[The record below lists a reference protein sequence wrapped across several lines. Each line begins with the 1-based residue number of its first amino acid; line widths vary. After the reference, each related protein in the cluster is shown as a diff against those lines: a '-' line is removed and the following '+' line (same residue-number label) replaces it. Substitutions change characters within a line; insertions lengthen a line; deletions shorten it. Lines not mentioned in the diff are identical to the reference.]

1 MEKLTEPG
9 ATKMWDGWFTVHWI
23 PIIMDMASRQNH
35 NAKKANTYNIA
46 VKAAEK
52 IRTVIKQGLYEMWK
66 VRNDIKHEKQAQHKW
81 TMTEVKDILRNL
93 RKTKAIERHSAEEI
107 LTWQK
112 RKIDNWAKRRMKDI
126 EESTKEQQE
135 RMAALQRFNKK
146 WNIFQ
151 PKHRDQH
158 DESAEQTDDKGK
170 HERTSENP
178 ENSTKSREETTD
190 GNRTGR
196 TKDTKSKQS
205 SEGNKANI
213 GDNTE
218 TTGDGQ
224 KQEQSKKQDSKELAE
239 HSQNKGYEAHRNIGK
254 RRAKR
259 SAGQSTDDRNAKR
272 KLRRK
277 TKQTT
282 LTQYMNRNGSDK
294 RKREYVAYRNNSGED
309 TGERDNK
316 QNNDGAKRI
325 KTNQIET
332 TKRKGIG

>member
-1 MEKLTEPG
+1 MQ
-9 ATKMWDGWFTVHWI
+9 ATQ
-23 PIIMDMASRQNH
+23 SRNRPP
-35 NAKKANTYNIA
+35 A
-46 VKAAEK
+46 
-52 IRTVIKQGLYEMWK
+52 QG
-66 VRNDIKHEKQAQHKW
+66 DSPCCQS
-81 TMTEVKDILRNL
+81 T
-93 RKTKAIERHSAEEI
+93 
-107 LTWQK
+107 
-112 RKIDNWAKRRMKDI
+112 
-126 EESTKEQQE
+126 STK
-135 RMAALQRFNKK
+135 
-146 WNIFQ
+146 
-151 PKHRDQH
+151 P
-158 DESAEQTDDKGK
+158 SADDSAGQTDGKGK
-170 HERTSENP
+170 HEETSENP
-178 ENSTKSREETTD
+178 EHSTKSREETTD
-190 GNRTGR
+190 GNGTGR

-309 TGERDNK
+309 IGERDNK